1 MGEDSLLLHSWN
13 AFTASNQ
20 LSSNYMSNTDPFN
33 YSSVGKQSAHYLSS
47 GYSYGKADMLK
58 GIISRIAL
66 DSSMVE
72 FKHLKINEKDGNQKP
87 IKSGIINCLTF
98 EANIDQT
105 GRAFIYDVVWSLL
118 DEGVIAIVP
127 IDTSHDPDDTSS
139 YEVES
144 IRVAKIVEWFPS
156 HVKVRCY
163 NEKTGLEQDIM
174 MAKRDV
180 AIIESPLYAVLQE
193 TNPTLALLQQKI
205 TLMQSKDK
213 ELATGKINGFI
224 QFPYQT
230 KAESRKQQA
239 QVRRRELEEEMTKS
253 QYGLATLDH
262 NEKFIP
268 VGGGIT
274 NNLLEEVLK
283 LKQDFYNQLGF
294 SEAIFNGTANQVEA
308 NQYYYRL
315 IDPILT
321 AITDAINRTFL
332 TKTAQTQGH
341 RIMFFRDPFRT
352 LPVEMIANI
361 SDTFSRNAVFTPNEI
376 RALVGKPPHP
386 DVLADQLFNRN
397 IADGNQNGGINTP
410 GQMSVEMPQEEITIY
425 DDGNGGYVDEQ
436 GNPVDENG
444 YPIE

>member
-444 YPIE
+444 YPID